1 MIPIEDIPK
10 ITEWSN
16 RIKLLEVNNWGDHK
30 YTKIIYNDGTIKVT
44 DRHSNKDHETHIH
57 PSDLSLQELAEL
69 YYRERAYGR

>member
-1 MIPIEDIPK
+1 MIPIEDIAK

-16 RIKLLEVNNWGDHK
+16 RIKLLEVNNWGNHK

-44 DRHSNKDHETHIH
+44 DRYSDKDNETHIY

-69 YYRERAYGR
+69 YYRRKS